1 MAPYYPVYLDV
12 KERCCVIVGGG
23 QIAEGKIAALLECGA
38 QIRMISPEVTD
49 EVQDMADTGALRLE
63 KREYRDGDL
72 EGAFIAIAATD
83 DSSLNR
89 RIAQEAEER
98 NVPLNVVDVTHLCT
112 FIAPA
117 VVRRGEVTAAISTG
131 GLSPALARKLRE
143 ELQAS
148 PALDYAD
155 MAPMLSE
162 VRLEL
167 RQEGTAVAA
176 DHWQTCLNRDILAL
190 YYKDRDAAKKALK
203 EALLQGPASGEGAAL

>member
-12 KERCCVIVGGG
+12 KERCCVIIGGG

-38 QIRMISPEVTD
+38 QIRMISPEVTN
-49 EVQDMADTGALRLE
+49 EVQDMADTGVLRLE

-83 DSSLNR
+83 DSSLSR
-89 RIAQEAEER
+89 RIAKEAEER
-98 NVPLNVVDVTHLCT
+98 NVPLNVADVTHLCT

-131 GLSPALARKLRE
+131 GLSPALARKLRV

-167 RQEGTAVAA
+167 RQEGTAVDA
-176 DHWQTCLNRDILAL
+176 DHWQSCLNRDILAL
-190 YYKDRDAAKKALK
+190 YYKDSDAAKKALK
-203 EALLQGPASGEGAAL
+203 EALLKGPASVEGVAQ

>member
-12 KERCCVIVGGG
+12 KERCCVIIGGG

-49 EVQDMADTGALRLE
+49 EVQDMADTGVLSLE

-83 DSSLNR
+83 DSSLSR
-89 RIAQEAEER
+89 RIAKEAEER

-162 VRLEL
+162 VRMEL

-203 EALLQGPASGEGAAL
+203 EALLQGPASVEGAAQ

>member
-49 EVQDMADTGALRLE
+49 EVQDMADTGVLSLE

-83 DSSLNR
+83 DSSLSR
-89 RIAQEAEER
+89 RIAKEAEER
-98 NVPLNVVDVTHLCT
+98 NVPLNVADVTHLCT

-131 GLSPALARKLRE
+131 GLSPALARKLRV

-148 PALDYAD
+148 PVLDYAD

-167 RQEGTAVAA
+167 RQEGTAVDA
-176 DHWQTCLNRDILAL
+176 DHWQSCLNRDILAL
-190 YYKDRDAAKKALK
+190 YYKDSDAAKKALK
-203 EALLQGPASGEGAAL
+203 EALLKGPASVEGVAQ